1 MKKIKKP
8 EDLEEVYESTN
19 MPHAVRELQALV
31 IALIDNQNELVEW
44 HNSCELIELRTDEHE
59 KAKEQPGHW
68 ECPAGWIP
76 DVPEAPGHWE
86 CPAHG
91 APENYMEEDD
101 GFVYCKE
108 GPLPRCNERLTWRPD
123 KEPEQPEEPEGY
135 YWCLRC
141 RKVVDVDDGRHSCE
155 VTGPHIDICPECSE
169 PMEARYFALPTG
181 WRMGCATSKAHFK
194 GPAKPTEAEAIHA
207 WRKVMHR

>member
-59 KAKEQPGHW
+59 KAKEQPGQW

-108 GPLPRCNERLTWRPD
+108 GPLPRCNKRLTWILD
-123 KEPEQPEEPEGY
+123 KEPEGH
-135 YWCLRC
+135 
-141 RKVVDVDDGRHSCE
+141 K
-155 VTGPHIDICPECSE
+155 VTGPHIDTCPECKE
-169 PMEARYFALPTG
+169 PMECLEVNLDYVGGQPTG
-181 WRMGCATSKAHFK
+181 EFQMACCQCDIQWAT
-194 GPAKPTEAEAIHA
+194 KPTKEEAIHA
-207 WRKVMHR
+207 WRKVMRGPNGNY